1 MAQVQEEHKD
11 DASTGPP
18 AGLIG
23 RSLATLSAAW
33 TQRALV
39 QTALVTT
46 ARFYTIGCG
55 HEAWDLRTALFIGIA
70 RAVSEESKKR
80 QDPNAV
86 LDPAKATQSARKRLV
101 TLEMKN
107 PKFGACVEI
116 KIPVKPKRGLGG
128 ILELLDQE
136 EEVGREIPA
145 EWQLH
150 KDVKGKA
157 NERVLLYF
165 HGGGYT
171 RRSPMGLLNPRTHRP
186 ISLHLS
192 QELGCRVLSVD
203 YRLAPET
210 VFPGALYDAV
220 TSYLYLTE
228 ELKVSPSNVLIGG
241 DSAGAGLCLSLM
253 LYLRDTKMN
262 QVAGAILL
270 SPFCDITHSLH
281 SWESNGVGPSI
292 PAHVLGLGE
301 TNHSTFIQH
310 LDYLS
315 VPVDPSPLN
324 PAKLYAPSNALHP
337 YVTSVLADHQNLPP
351 LLLQAGGA
359 ETLRDEVTLLAH
371 RADRA
376 GVDVT
381 HEIYDSGVHVTHLL
395 FESEL
400 ARVCRI
406 QVGVWAKKVQG
417 PEKLKTRSEG
427 WSEVDA
433 LFGSEWKRL
442 EGNATDGGANKSG
455 GAEKK
460 ATPQPAYIFEPVVQ
474 EAPQIHLRQ
483 NANEEV
489 AKAVEEDAEYK
500 PRKGLTTIFVPK
512 RNPKAG
518 LVGQVRGVLHL

>member
-11 DASTGPP
+11 DTSASPP

-23 RSLATLSAAW
+23 RSLATLSVAW
-33 TQRALV
+33 KQRALV

-46 ARFYTIGCG
+46 ARFYTIGGG
-55 HEAWDLRTALFIGIA
+55 HEAWDLRTAIFTGIA
-70 RAVSEESKKR
+70 RAVSKESRKR

-86 LDPAKATQSARKRLV
+86 IDAAKETQSLRKRLV
-101 TLEMKN
+101 VLEMKN

-157 NERVLLYF
+157 NERVLLYL

-171 RRSPMGLLNPRTHRP
+171 LLSPRTQRP
-186 ISLHLS
+186 ISLLLS

-270 SPFCDITHSLH
+270 SPFCDITHSLR
-281 SWESNGVGPSI
+281 SWESNG
-292 PAHVLGLGE
+292 
-301 TNHSTFIQH
+301 H

-315 VPVDPSPLN
+315 LPVDPSPLT

-337 YVTSVLADHQNLPP
+337 YVTSVLADHKNLPP

-381 HEIYDSGVHVTHLL
+381 HEIYDSGVHVTHIF
-395 FESEL
+395 FEGEL
-400 ARVCRI
+400 ARVCRK
-406 QVGVWAKKVQG
+406 QVGVWAQKVQG
-417 PEKLKTRSEG
+417 PDKLKNRSEG

-442 EGNATDGGANKSG
+442 EANANKGGENKSG
-455 GAEKK
+455 GAEKEK
-460 ATPQPAYIFEPVVQ
+460 ATPQPAFIFEPVVQ
-474 EAPQIHLRQ
+474 EAPQVQLLQ
-483 NANEEV
+483 TANEEV
-489 AKAVEEDAEYK
+489 VKAVEEDAEYK

-518 LVGQVRGVLHL
+518 LVGKVRGVLHL